1 MALATSFPT
10 CHTKTEVN
18 AKQRGAGMP
27 AITRKDVIETL
38 GELDDITVTNIMET
52 GATPQELAEA
62 QAWLANDEALINTG
76 RPLPTGR
83 VGQIVEIIADK
94 DQEDEEQ
101 Q

>member
-1 MALATSFPT
+1 MTA
-10 CHTKTEVN
+10 V
-18 AKQRGAGMP
+18 
-27 AITRKDVIETL
+27 TRKDVIETL
-38 GELDDITVTNIMET
+38 GELDDVTVANIMET

-94 DQEDEEQ
+94 DQEDGEQ